1 MPFTRIAIASVVM
14 CLAAAGVA
22 QADQEGRRGRGRGRD
37 GRVAVQ
43 RRAVVRP
50 PIGVRRHVYPRR
62 VTPYGY
68 GARLAYR
75 PVYRPGLGIGI
86 YIGSPYR
93 YAYPAYGRRYY
104 VRPYPYYGYGYATPH
119 PYAAPY
125 PYATPYPYA
134 YPPPS
139 HAGIHA
145 VPPAGALYGGVRLEV
160 SPPDASVYVDG
171 YYAGIVDDFDGAWQ
185 RVALEPGPHRF
196 EIVAPGL
203 ETLTFEV
210 NVQPNQTVRYRGDMM
225 RVVP

>member
-1 MPFTRIAIASVVM
+1 MPFTKIAIASVVV

-22 QADQEGRRGRGRGRD
+22 HADQDGRRGRGRGRD
-37 GRVAVQ
+37 GRVAIQ

-50 PIGVRRHVYPRR
+50 PVVVQRRVYPRR

-68 GARLAYR
+68 RARLAYR

-93 YAYPAYGRRYY
+93 YAYPGYRRPYY
-104 VRPYPYYGYGYATPH
+104 APRYRSYAPPYPYYGYGYATP
-119 PYAAPY
+119 
-125 PYATPYPYA
+125 YPYA
-134 YPPPS
+134 YNYPS
-139 HAGIHA
+139 QAGIYA
-145 VPPAGALYGGVRLEV
+145 VPPTGALYGGVRIEV
-160 SPPDASVYVDG
+160 EPRDAAVYVDG

-196 EIVAPGL
+196 EIVAPGF

-210 NVQPNQTVRYRGDMM
+210 NVRPNETVRYRGDLM
-225 RVVP
+225 RLVP